1 MITNYVSKR
10 EISFKKAVFRPLR
23 LQPLN
28 CNETS
33 PFAPPWRVSMP
44 CAVRVVFADSLVAFH
59 AIEQQSRRYEFHHHH
74 LCERAAVHLAYGN
87 ESTRS
92 HNRYHQSFQYY
103 PHNPVFFIGYWLLPW
118 VVSHHRPRRLSS
130 APCSTL
136 LNYTASVL
144 NKIYAKTLDWTSI
157 PSNHRGEPLPQ
168 AIV

>member
-44 CAVRVVFADSLVAFH
+44 CAAGVVFADSLVAFH
-59 AIEQQSRRYEFHHHH
+59 AIAQQSRRYEFHHHH
-74 LCERAAVHLAYGN
+74 LGEREAVHLSYGN

-92 HNRYHQSFQYY
+92 HNRRYKSFRYC
-103 PHNPVFFIGYWLLPW
+103 PHNPVFFYWLLIAA
-118 VVSHHRPRRLSS
+118 VGDI
-130 APCSTL
+130 APPTSE
-136 LNYTASVL
+136 AIQRSVFYIAEL
-144 NKIYAKTLDWTSI
+144 HGIRT
-157 PSNHRGEPLPQ
+157 
-168 AIV
+168 